1 MLCNHFNAHH
11 NIYIYIYI
19 ILACSCEQVCLEH
32 TELKQPM
39 RCSAEPPSAK
49 PWVQQIPGSAQKLK
63 ENTQFWLQ
71 TSRPNTT
78 FVLPNRCPRSNHHH
92 HPNPLR
98 PPWQP
103 PLPKHEC
110 APMMSCCLH
119 WRNPNESASY
129 NCGHPLEPPSGVI
142 SHLLGPNAHV
152 ARITGVWF
160 WYMSQGWNPIMF
172 LVPVSLKPLTLC
184 RQMPR
189 SAMIETTNS
198 LGLSKDHVWVPP
210 TMKKQACL
218 TTQLQGNKTESHTPW
233 HTYRSYII

>member
-1 MLCNHFNAHH
+1 MSTTNTRLCTKTQGKHTVLTPDKQTQH
-11 NIYIYIYI
+11 NI
-19 ILACSCEQVCLEH
+19 CTPKSMSK
-32 TELKQPM
+32 KQ
-39 RCSAEPPSAK
+39 SAPPPK
-49 PWVQQIPGSAQKLK
+49 VWG
-63 ENTQFWLQ
+63 
-71 TSRPNTT
+71 
-78 FVLPNRCPRSNHHH
+78 
-92 HPNPLR
+92 PNPLR

-198 LGLSKDHVWVPP
+198 LGLSKDHV
-210 TMKKQACL
+210 
-218 TTQLQGNKTESHTPW
+218 
-233 HTYRSYII
+233 